1 LALIQAG
8 DAATGEAQETLYGEA
23 FEHLVHVI
31 LEPWEDD
38 YEGIHLIALQ
48 DMNRTLARMPKRKQR
63 RIQKDLGLDKIFFQN
78 LPVDMRVL
86 VDWTGDD
93 ADLDMHVMERAN
105 SDDEEE
111 AYYGN
116 RATEI
121 GGRVSNDMTEGYGPE
136 EYMIREA
143 PDGLYRVESE
153 YYSQDDYSQDGAIN
167 LRARIWR
174 NFGSKNETFETVI
187 IEMLEEKE
195 NAYILG
201 EIQVGVAEPSQT
213 E

>member
-1 LALIQAG
+1 
-8 DAATGEAQETLYGEA
+8 
-23 FEHLVHVI
+23 
-31 LEPWEDD
+31 
-38 YEGIHLIALQ
+38 
-48 DMNRTLARMPKRKQR
+48 
-63 RIQKDLGLDKIFFQN
+63 
-78 LPVDMRVL
+78 
-86 VDWTGDD
+86 
-93 ADLDMHVMERAN
+93 
-105 SDDEEE
+105 
-111 AYYGN
+111 
-116 RATEI
+116 
-121 GGRVSNDMTEGYGPE
+121 
-136 EYMIREA
+136 MIREA